1 MADRTRYKPKRTNWE
16 HVDSMLGIIQSDI
29 DTYNESIGAAIG
41 GIIGAVLLILAIV
54 WLIKRS
60 RKG

>member
-1 MADRTRYKPKRTNWE
+1 
-16 HVDSMLGIIQSDI
+16 MLAIFESDI
-29 DTYNESIGAAIG
+29 DTYNEQIGAAIG
-41 GIIGAVLLILAIV
+41 AVIGVVLLVFGIV